1 ALLEDKPD
9 VVLGVRITLPSGKEV
24 TLIENH
30 REGGLYPGNVDFR
43 ADDVVDG
50 YFVTAHVTENVYV
63 RLHIQLWTAE
73 HYVGYNDLIEEMVS
87 ASRNLNNLPVGR
99 YKSEQALPEAV
110 VNPTTKN
117 KYVGLTDVLAV
128 QARTKYTV
136 KFYNLSPMTGDIT
149 VSFYDSSKQ
158 YISHSFSSGVGK
170 TYSFITP
177 VNCAYIHIWK
187 YTSNMWVDI
196 KNTRIMLEY
205 NTGTDYDYGYV
216 GPRTLIDDTA
226 RVAAAEAQKK
236 ANALGTRVTA
246 LEGNEPLIL
255 HVASVTPSQTSDE
268 TGSLTFASGE
278 TDEIYANAL
287 TRDME
292 FDFVAPWE
300 NLIQI
305 TIRMKKSQV
314 LIDAN
319 ATSVITFVGYNVY
332 HTNGHGMWFYP
343 VAISVYYL
351 ADGTYYGTIYER
363 LPEYTSTIPVAAS
376 VSGNRVSF
384 KNSDGT
390 TLFYF
395 DLPVGD

>member
-1 ALLEDKPD
+1 M
-9 VVLGVRITLPSGKEV
+9 
-24 TLIENH
+24 
-30 REGGLYPGNVDFR
+30 YPGNVDFR

-50 YFVTAHVTENVYV
+50 YFVTAHVTENVYA

-73 HYVGYNDLIEEMVS
+73 HYVGYNDLVTEMVS
-87 ASRNLNNLPVGR
+87 ASRNLNNLPIGR

-187 YTSNMWVDI
+187 YTSNMWVNI

-205 NTGTDYDYGYV
+205 NTGTDYGYGYV
-216 GPRTLIDDTA
+216 GPQTLIDDTA
-226 RVAAAEAQKK
+226 RVAASEAQKGVD
-236 ANALGTRVTA
+236 ALGTRVST

-268 TGSLTFASGE
+268 KGSLTFASGE

-287 TRDME
+287 TRHME

-300 NLIQI
+300 NIMQI

-319 ATSVITFVGYNVY
+319 AMRVVTFVGYNVD

-343 VAISVYYL
+343 VAISAYYL

-363 LPEYTSTIPVAAS
+363 LPEYTSNIPVAAS
-376 VSGNRVSF
+376 VSGNRVSL

-395 DLPVGD
+395 DLPVGG